1 MGQGLEGQDVSLGT
15 DTADDTCDSWG
26 HIGGV
31 TERFPLV
38 WIRNVDLDRRQSE
51 RFQRIMKRHRSVR
64 IGPGVQNQCRS
75 GEASLLHPVDQNAL
89 VVGLPERDG

>member
-1 MGQGLEGQDVSLGT
+1 
-15 DTADDTCDSWG
+15 
-26 HIGGV
+26 
-31 TERFPLV
+31 
-38 WIRNVDLDRRQSE
+38 
-51 RFQRIMKRHRSVR
+51 MKRHRSVR